1 LDDVALARELFCLD
15 RSGDAPSVAT
25 EAAVVEAETAVVEG
39 ATPITEGLGVKDA
52 VDAFMFMFLKLLARP
67 LV

>member
-1 LDDVALARELFCLD
+1 LARELFCLD

-25 EAAVVEAETAVVEG
+25 EAAVETAVVEG

-52 VDAFMFMFLKLLARP
+52 VDAFMFRFLKLLA